1 MKKLFENAGHM
12 GKSSPSPHTPYPIKD
27 NFNSGVEWNMDCR
40 LNNTVG
46 NKQLL
51 SSPNPFPQG
60 QAGNS
65 TTNASEVFAEDP
77 ISIPSILEL
86 GFEELN
92 IPKWYSFCW
101 FNKMKS
107 KGWRIRGGDTVSAA
121 NWRKVLQSFWL
132 RAGENE
138 KRHCQVEYAA
148 FLANQNAVEQLPPI
162 KVTRVHWH
170 ECQRTCAN
178 FKKGKCICGYRT
190 PAFMEPACHGCTERC
205 LHFSPLPWAWQQAWM
220 FSFWET
226 WKNTQK
232 GLALAAYFAE
242 HPDELEEAKWR
253 NDAFEPTEKDCFEA
267 NRRYNGY
274 VWKPYPA
281 GVRPL

>member
-1 MKKLFENAGHM
+1 MVN
-12 GKSSPSPHTPYPIKD
+12 
-27 NFNSGVEWNMDCR
+27 C
-40 LNNTVG
+40 
-46 NKQLL
+46 
-51 SSPNPFPQG
+51 
-60 QAGNS
+60 
-65 TTNASEVFAEDP
+65 
-77 ISIPSILEL
+77 
-86 GFEELN
+86 
-92 IPKWYSFCW
+92 
-101 FNKMKS
+101 
-107 KGWRIRGGDTVSAA
+107 GWRTKAGWLVSES
-121 NWRKVLQSFWL
+121 NWRKFLFSFWKAEKP
-132 RAGENE
+132 RALAQIEA
-138 KRHCQVEYAA
+138 EYSVIQSEA
-148 FLANQNAVEQLPPI
+148 EQLPPI
-162 KVTRVHWH
+162 EVTRVHWH

-226 WKNTQK
+226 WKNTRK

>member
-12 GKSSPSPHTPYPIKD
+12 GEESLFPHTPISFKD
-27 NFNSGVEWNMDCR
+27 IPKNCCSAKASTG
-40 LNNTVG
+40 LNNTLG
-46 NKQLL
+46 NKQAL
-51 SSPNPFPQG
+51 SSPNPFPQEENAVN
-60 QAGNS
+60 AGS
-65 TTNASEVFAEDP
+65 KAILGDDAPASIAA
-77 ISIPSILEL
+77 ILDFGINQL
-86 GFEELN
+86 GV
-92 IPKWYSFCW
+92 PQWYTQGWCMEMS
-101 FNKMKS
+101 S
-107 KGWRIRGGDTVSAA
+107 RGWRTKQGSIITPKNWQYMLNTFWTHATPKEKEHYERAYAEAVAA
-121 NWRKVLQSFWL
+121 QAL
-132 RAGENE
+132 E
-138 KRHCQVEYAA
+138 
-148 FLANQNAVEQLPPI
+148 EQLPPI
-162 KVTRVHWH
+162 EVTRVHWH

-226 WKNTQK
+226 WKNTRK